1 MGSKSKS
8 KEGEEQNSSDILMA
22 FPTSCLCALPKR
34 PSAYGVLPPVV
45 GSRNGDRAATDL
57 LKYGPG
63 VAISV
68 EKGTKRYY
76 EM

>member
-1 MGSKSKS
+1 
-8 KEGEEQNSSDILMA
+8 MA
-22 FPTSCLCALPKR
+22 FPTSCLCALPKQ
-34 PSAYGVLPPVV
+34 PSPYGVLPTVV